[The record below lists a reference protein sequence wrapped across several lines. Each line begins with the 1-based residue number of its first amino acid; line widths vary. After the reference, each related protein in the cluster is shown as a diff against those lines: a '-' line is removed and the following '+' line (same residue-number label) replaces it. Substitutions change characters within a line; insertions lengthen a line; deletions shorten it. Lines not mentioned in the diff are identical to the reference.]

1 MGNDPLNAID
11 PWGLDRQYG
20 ITLGGTLAFYVL
32 GVGASATVG
41 ISVPDNPSNLGGY
54 QGFFSP
60 QVNGMGG
67 AGAYAGWGMSFFQGS
82 SKGPLPIFSANTSGY
97 AEFDIGAGPSLSIS
111 GQGNQSG
118 LSGWSFSPIPKIGEG
133 YGIWVGVGGQAS
145 ATFATPTV
153 AQSYDL
159 LRSIFGGQSSDA
171 NLSPALAGGADAS
184 TGAAIINS
192 QTGTSLPD
200 SVTGLVG
207 PQPSIL
213 GGK

>member
-1 MGNDPLNAID
+1 
-11 PWGLDRQYG
+11 
-20 ITLGGTLAFYVL
+20 
-32 GVGASATVG
+32 
-41 ISVPDNPSNLGGY
+41 
-54 QGFFSP
+54 
-60 QVNGMGG
+60 
-67 AGAYAGWGMSFFQGS
+67 
-82 SKGPLPIFSANTSGY
+82 
-97 AEFDIGAGPSLSIS
+97 SLSIS

-171 NLSPALAGGADAS
+171 NLSPALAGGTDAS

-200 SVTGLVG
+200 SVTGFGWPPAIDPRREV
-207 PQPSIL
+207 
-213 GGK
+213 KAYA